1 MSSIR
6 FDAPPRE
13 QAQLYNWLFR
23 VSQDLN
29 LALSSIDEGN
39 MTPAAAASL
48 KTGGAAGAEAKAEV
62 QSATAALRGMI
73 VKNAEIIES
82 EMQTLSAQLN
92 GQYTAISEDFGTL
105 QETVDNTITA
115 IPGLI
120 TNEISEN
127 QVIQT
132 LSGDVAAMTETTGYI
147 KVGIVGHEYDE
158 TIGEIV
164 PVIGIAI
171 GQETRYTGAKETYRG
186 KEYETLDTSKVMG
199 VYTAKGLSFYVGG
212 TEVAYMRNQK
222 LYIHKATVADDFE
235 QGPWRWERNANGL
248 TLRYIGVSS
257 NV

>member
-6 FDAPPRE
+6 FDAPPRD

-82 EMQTLSAQLN
+82 EMQTLSTQLN

-105 QETVDNTITA
+105 QETVGNTITA

-147 KVGIVGHEYDE
+147 KVGILGHDDQGAA
-158 TIGEIV
+158 I
-164 PVIGIAI
+164 IGIAI
-171 GQETRYTGAKETYRG
+171 GRDVQYGPGSETVGQ
-186 KEYETLDTSKVMG
+186 KEYRYLDTSKAMG
-199 VYTAKGLSFYVGG
+199 VYTANGLSFYVGG
-212 TEVAYMRNQK
+212 TEVAYMRDQK
-222 LYIHKATVADDFE
+222 LYINKATVADDFE